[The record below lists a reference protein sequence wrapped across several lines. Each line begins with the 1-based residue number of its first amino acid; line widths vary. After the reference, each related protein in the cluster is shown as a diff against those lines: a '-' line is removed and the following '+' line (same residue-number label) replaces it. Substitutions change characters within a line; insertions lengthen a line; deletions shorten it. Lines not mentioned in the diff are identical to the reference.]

1 MPDKSELSRL
11 FRTLDASAW
20 IDLAAIVVCSI
31 LLIVLSQRLL
41 YWIANRVHGGYRFR
55 IFAMIPI
62 ARLAILI
69 GAVSLIVPMVIEPS
83 LQNMVALLGAASL
96 AIGFALKDYGS
107 SLIAGVVSAVE
118 LPYRPGDWIQVD
130 DAYGEV
136 THVGIRTVQIVTADD
151 NLVHIPHSKLWNT
164 PIYNANNGG
173 DSLQCVANFYLHPD
187 HDAAQVWEVL
197 RDVALTSAYLKFDKP
212 IAVIVQEQPW
222 GTHYRIRAYP
232 VDPRQQ
238 FRFVSDL
245 TVRGKAALRRLSLRF
260 STLPVTTE
268 DTHSPPS

>member
-1 MPDKSELSRL
+1 MPDKNALSRL

-20 IDLAAIVVCSI
+20 IELAVIVGGTI
-31 LLIVLSQRLL
+31 LLIAFSQRLL
-41 YWIANRVHGGYRFR
+41 YWIANRVHGTHRFR
-55 IFAMIPI
+55 FFMLIPL
-62 ARLAILI
+62 ARLLIILV
-69 GAVSLIVPMVIEPS
+69 GLGLIVPIVIESS
-83 LQNMVALLGAASL
+83 LQNMVALLTAASL

-118 LPYRPGDWIQVD
+118 LPYRPGDWIEID

-136 THVGIRTVQIVTADD
+136 TRVGMRTVQIVTADD
-151 NLVHIPHSKLWNT
+151 DLVHIPHSKIWTT
-164 PIYNANNGG
+164 PVFNANNGG

-197 RDVALTSAYLKFDKP
+197 HDVALTSSYLKFDRP
-212 IAVIVQEQPW
+212 IAVIAQEQPW

-245 TVRGKAALRRLSLRF
+245 TVRGKAALRRLAVRF
-260 STLPVTTE
+260 STVPATIENTN
-268 DTHSPPS
+268 